1 MSIESVIAQTLKAW
15 PALATV
21 LVRPDKAEQGNLPPY
36 LIYQKVTGQR
46 VKSLAGDSGLANPTF
61 QFDVYAPTRLA
72 ASSLRAEVRLALQA
86 NAVLGAVMSA
96 KARATSSTPGSTASA
111 LIIPSGFTTSP
122 VFTFSQP
129 ARHHASAAGFLLL
142 GALHASIPSPSVT
155 TDPNPARRPR

>member
-21 LVRPDKAEQGNLPPY
+21 LVRPDKAEQGDLPPY

-86 NAVLGAVMSA
+86 NAVLGAVHVGEGA
-96 KARATSSTPGSTASA
+96 GYEFDTR
-111 LIIPSGFTTSP
+111 LYRERLD
-122 VFTFSQP
+122 FS
-129 ARHHASAAGFLLL
+129 FWFY
-142 GALHASIPSPSVT
+142 
-155 TDPNPARRPR
+155 D